1 MSLADRLVKETTESK
16 DFLCKLGA
24 LLVDPSIPEKDRAA
38 LETVVNTPATA
49 PGGLTNSAIARVLRE
64 ENHYISNSSVD
75 RHRRGDCGCSRK
87 AN

>member
-1 MSLADRLVKETTESK
+1 MSLADRLVKETVQSK
-16 DFLCKLGA
+16 EIVCKLGA
-24 LLVDPSIPEKDRAA
+24 LLIDESIPQKDRDV
-38 LETVVNTPATA
+38 LELVVNTPATA

-87 AN
+87 VD